1 MRGAGYQVV
10 EAGSGAELEES
21 LERAACMLH
30 LLLTDV
36 VLPGG
41 RSGRRVA
48 DSLRVRFRGIAVMYS
63 SGYSR
68 QSAVDSQFEEG
79 AAVLEKPFASDLLLH
94 RVQRVLDEE

>member
-1 MRGAGYQVV
+1 MIHSHLGQEKRA
-10 EAGSGAELEES
+10 ASNKPARGSG
-21 LERAACMLH
+21 
-30 LLLTDV
+30 
-36 VLPGG
+36 P
-41 RSGRRVA
+41 
-48 DSLRVRFRGIAVMYS
+48 DSLRVRFRGIAVMYM